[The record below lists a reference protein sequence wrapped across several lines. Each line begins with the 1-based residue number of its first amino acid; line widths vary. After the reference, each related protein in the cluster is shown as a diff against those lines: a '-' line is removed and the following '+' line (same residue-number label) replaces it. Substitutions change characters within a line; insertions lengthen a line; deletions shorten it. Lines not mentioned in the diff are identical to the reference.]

1 MAKLI
6 FLVLDGCSKCQS
18 LKNKLGYFNNSF
30 KFYSCDGENPLCDD
44 AETLT
49 GVDSYPMTLVLD
61 INNNIE
67 QIVYFT
73 DEYDKVGKKIEL
85 TKGVKGYPVYSV
97 DQMVDYVTKL

>member
-1 MAKLI
+1 MAKLV

-30 KFYSCDGENPLCDD
+30 KFYSCEGENPLCDE
-44 AETLT
+44 AEKLT
-49 GVDSYPMTLVLD
+49 GVDLYPMTLVLD

-67 QIVYFT
+67 QIVYFA
-73 DEYDKVGKKIEL
+73 DDYNKVGNKRQL
-85 TKGVKGYPVYSV
+85 TERVSGFPVYSV